1 LSVGTVLL
9 LVGYVV
15 LGLSPRPR
23 PSGQSP
29 MEASAI
35 PPAAFFPTAPPT
47 VGSTLG
53 SRVPDSSGRRAGD
66 PRAAFIKLP
75 IMFEPNRGQS
85 NSNVKFLAP
94 GAGYSLFQIG

>member
-1 LSVGTVLL
+1 VKVNGRLSGKSLVWVRVLSVGAVLL

-15 LGLSPRPR
+15 LGLSSRPR

-35 PPAAFFPTAPPT
+35 PPAAFFPTASPT

-53 SRVPDSSGRRAGD
+53 SRVPDNSGRRAI
-66 PRAAFIKLP
+66 PT
-75 IMFEPNRGQS
+75 
-85 NSNVKFLAP
+85 
-94 GAGYSLFQIG
+94 